1 MTRLLRSGDEAIMEF
16 VLRPQIA
23 DVQRTPAAVVLIG
36 AALLVLG
43 SPEIGEHVIIRPA
56 GIAQLPPQIE
66 ILFLAANV
74 DEAID
79 RARSA
84 EHFAARPNHTAA
96 AELTKRLCFKL
107 PGDFGV
113 ENIAVE
119 PRRYVDPGIVIPAA
133 SFEHQNARRTVC
145 G

>member
-1 MTRLLRSGDEAIMEF
+1 MTLFLRSGDKSIMEF

-23 DVQRTPAAVVLIG
+23 DVQRSPAAVVLIG

-43 SPEIGEHVIIRPA
+43 SPEVGQHVIIRPA

-84 EHFAARPNHTAA
+84 EHFPARPNHAAA
-96 AELTKRLCFKL
+96 AELAKRLCLKL
-107 PGDFGV
+107 PGDFWV

-133 SFEHQNARRTVC
+133 SFEQQDAGRTVC
-145 G
+145 R